1 MPRHATTFLDMKRN
15 LAEAQIA
22 ERLKTPWILIIYWR
36 AVEFTFARGAR
47 KFPTARFQSWDLE
60 PCTFFSG
67 INLLRGKTA
76 G

>member
-36 AVEFTFARGAR
+36 AVEFTCSWRTQISSGSLPVTGPGNGAH
-47 KFPTARFQSWDLE
+47 
-60 PCTFFSG
+60 FS
-67 INLLRGKTA
+67 RA
-76 G
+76 